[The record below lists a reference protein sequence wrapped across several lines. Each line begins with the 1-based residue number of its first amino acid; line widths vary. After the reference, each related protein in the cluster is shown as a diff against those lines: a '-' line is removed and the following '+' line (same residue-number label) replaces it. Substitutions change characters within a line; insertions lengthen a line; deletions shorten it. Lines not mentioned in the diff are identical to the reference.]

1 MTLYQKE
8 QLECLNLVRAY
19 LWNLTEDDK
28 NALRLLMTD
37 YLRYRAEVTEFL
49 NKNFSEICSE
59 KCFRSRLSA
68 CCSKDGIITFFA
80 DVVINVLNSE
90 EQALDELYKVLQKDH
105 QGFKCVYLGD
115 RGCLW
120 GIKPIVCE
128 MFLCESAKE
137 SAFKD
142 DSEAMLKWEG
152 LIEKKNEFTWPDR
165 PILFDKIEEIFLN
178 AGCKSPL
185 MYLHNSPGLLR
196 VKKNKIPNRPKR

>member
-1 MTLYQKE
+1 MTPYQKE
-8 QLECLNLVRAY
+8 QMACLSMVREY
-19 LWNLTEDDK
+19 LWNFPEVDK
-28 NALRLLMTD
+28 KTLKELMTD
-37 YLRYRAEVTEFL
+37 YLLYRTEVTEFL
-49 NKNFSEICSE
+49 NKYFSEICSE

-90 EQALDELYKVLQKDH
+90 EQALDELFKVLQKDH
-105 QGFKCVYLGD
+105 QGFKCVYLSD
-115 RGCLW
+115 KGCLW

-128 MFLCESAKE
+128 MFLCESAKK

-142 DSEAMLKWEG
+142 HPEARRKWEE
-152 LIEKKNEFTWPDR
+152 LVEKKKEFTWPDR
-165 PILFDKIEEIFLN
+165 PILFDKIEEIFIN

-196 VKKNKIPNRPKR
+196 VKKNQIPNKPNK